1 MTTQRLGYPNI
12 SIKLYSGYDAWLAN
26 RFVELAATFIT
37 LTMRD
42 SLRGTNEGLLQF
54 YDAKNMHTRMNG
66 DEIVQISVANSN
78 TSRTQTRIYGIKHF
92 TVGVDDKGDSIIT
105 LQLGTLHDIM
115 NLKFSRAFFSSAY
128 ETIKEM
134 IGAMYVDQPLI
145 APPINGINAYV
156 PRVPWTSTLK
166 DYLRYVRNVGIST
179 DNDQFIFAWEDITG
193 INMMDYESM
202 ISQDPT
208 VFMFGAPQ
216 TIGQFAAGLK
226 YPLAWDFE
234 WLVKSNRYNRNPMKN
249 ATFYAHSF
257 VDKDVTRIINGEGQN
272 SVFINRSGGYSDMI
286 FRNGYE
292 EALRISTMAQY
303 DGYAQTKCYGNFE
316 LTPGMKINFV
326 DLKDQFRTDF
336 YIDEVIHE
344 ISNNTSITNLYM
356 FTNGSAL
363 EPVDLIKVKNELKR
377 DSSY

>member
-1 MTTQRLGYPNI
+1 
-12 SIKLYSGYDAWLAN
+12 
-26 RFVELAATFIT
+26 
-37 LTMRD
+37 
-42 SLRGTNEGLLQF
+42 
-54 YDAKNMHTRMNG
+54 
-66 DEIVQISVANSN
+66 
-78 TSRTQTRIYGIKHF
+78 
-92 TVGVDDKGDSIIT
+92 
-105 LQLGTLHDIM
+105 
-115 NLKFSRAFFSSAY
+115 
-128 ETIKEM
+128 
-134 IGAMYVDQPLI
+134 
-145 APPINGINAYV
+145 
-156 PRVPWTSTLK
+156 
-166 DYLRYVRNVGIST
+166 
-179 DNDQFIFAWEDITG
+179 
-193 INMMDYESM
+193 MMDYESM
-202 ISQDPT
+202 ISQDPN

-226 YPLAWDFE
+226 YPLTWDFE